1 MRACLSIT
9 SDCDD
14 DEPAEHR
21 MRLFVNSDDPIGPTA
36 LGIFT
41 TFASLVIATAAALFE
56 RPLQNAV
63 NIKSENDLTA

>member
-1 MRACLSIT
+1 
-9 SDCDD
+9 
-14 DEPAEHR
+14 

-41 TFASLVIATAAALFE
+41 TFASLVIATAAAVFE